1 MSPASSSNSPAGVA
15 RFFRCI
21 SASCDRKTD
30 AGTLYFH
37 WRELRFPTLRQ
48 STVHFEQRGAAR
60 SPTTLTLSMLHART
74 LPLLACR
81 NHPCSPNLGKC
92 HRASPDCTLGGANWA
107 LAVPF
112 VLSED
117 TAPMIVP
124 MPTRAAPSTSCF
136 IGGVSF
142 GVRVFHGLYHG
153 KSLPT
158 ISS

>member
-1 MSPASSSNSPAGVA
+1 MYTQWRQIQLNERSHGAQRIHTLVRLAKNWLYPLY
-15 RFFRCI
+15 
-21 SASCDRKTD
+21 D
-30 AGTLYFH
+30 A
-37 WRELRFPTLRQ
+37 Q